1 MVLFDEN
8 QGLRHGETTMP
19 DAELFTTY
27 AEVNPEWID
36 YNGHMNMGYYLVAFD
51 YIATDEFY
59 DSMNIGVAH
68 KQALGKT
75 TFTLSA
81 NIDFIQEVIEGDK
94 LRLTSHLMDYDHK
107 RLHYIHCM
115 YHAKEG
121 YLAATN
127 ECLGMYIDL
136 GTRRSTSF
144 SDEQMRRF
152 QQELERGQQFPVPE
166 EFGRKLGIR
175 R

>member
-1 MVLFDEN
+1 MSD
-8 QGLRHGETTMP
+8 T
-19 DAELFTTY
+19 ELFTTY
-27 AEVNPEWID
+27 TDVKPEWID

-51 YIATDEFY
+51 HIATDRFY
-59 DSMNIGVAH
+59 ESMNVGVAH

-75 TFTLSA
+75 TFTLGA
-81 NIDFIQEVIEGDK
+81 NIDFIRELMAGDR
-94 LRLTSHLMDYDHK
+94 LRVTSQLADYDHK

-115 YHAKEG
+115 YHAEEG

-136 GTRRSTSF
+136 STRRSVSF
-144 SDEQMRRF
+144 SAEQLARF
-152 QQELERGQQFPVPE
+152 RQELERGQQSPLPT
-166 EFGRKLGIR
+166 EFARKLGIR

>member
-1 MVLFDEN
+1 
-8 QGLRHGETTMP
+8 MP

-27 AEVNPEWID
+27 AEVKPEWID

-51 YIATDEFY
+51 FIATDEFY

-75 TFTLSA
+75 TFTLGA
-81 NIDFIQEVIEGDK
+81 NIDFIREVMEGDK
-94 LRLTSHLMDYDHK
+94 LRLTSQLVDYDHK

-115 YHAKEG
+115 YHTEEG

-136 GTRRSTSF
+136 KTRRSAIF
-144 SDEQMRRF
+144 SDEQMACF
-152 QQELERGQQFPVPE
+152 QQELERGQQFPLPE

>member
-1 MVLFDEN
+1 
-8 QGLRHGETTMP
+8 MP
-19 DAELFTTY
+19 ATELFSTY
-27 AEVNPEWID
+27 TDVKPEWID
-36 YNGHMNMGYYLVAFD
+36 HNGHMNMGYYLVAFD
-51 YIATDEFY
+51 YVATDRFY
-59 DSMNIGVAH
+59 DSLDLGVTQ

-75 TFTLSA
+75 TFTLGA
-81 NIDFIQEVIEGDK
+81 NIDFIQEVHEGDR
-94 LRLTSHLMDYDHK
+94 LRLTSQLVDYDYK

-115 YHAKEG
+115 YHDEQG

-136 GTRRSTSF
+136 ETRRSTRF
-144 SDEQMRRF
+144 NEEQMARF
-152 QQELERGQQFPVPE
+152 QQELECGQQFPVPG

>member
-1 MVLFDEN
+1 MA
-8 QGLRHGETTMP
+8 QT
-19 DAELFTTY
+19 ELFTTFT
-27 AEVNPEWID
+27 EVKPEWID

-51 YIATDEFY
+51 YIATDQFY

-75 TFTLSA
+75 TFTLGA
-81 NIDFIQEVIEGDK
+81 NIDFVKEVREGDR
-94 LRLTSHLMDYDHK
+94 LRLTSQLVDYDHK

-115 YHAKEG
+115 YNDEQG

-136 GTRRSTSF
+136 ESRRSTSF
-144 SDEQMRRF
+144 NEAQMLRF
-152 QQELERGQQFPVPE
+152 QQELERGQQLPVPDE
-166 EFGRKLGIR
+166 CGRKLGIR

>member
-1 MVLFDEN
+1 MS
-8 QGLRHGETTMP
+8 

-27 AEVNPEWID
+27 TKVKPEWID

-51 YIATDEFY
+51 LIATDMFY

-75 TFTLSA
+75 TFTLGA
-81 NIDFIQEVIEGDK
+81 NIDFIREVMEGEK
-94 LRLTSHLMDYDHK
+94 LRFTSQLADYDHK

-115 YHAKEG
+115 YHAEEG

-136 GTRRSTSF
+136 ETRRSASF
-144 SDEQMRRF
+144 SDDQMARF
-152 QQELERGQQFPVPE
+152 QQELERGQRFPAPE
-166 EFGRKLGIR
+166 AFGRKLGIR

>member
-1 MVLFDEN
+1 MSD
-8 QGLRHGETTMP
+8 T
-19 DAELFTTY
+19 ELFTTY
-27 AEVNPEWID
+27 TDVKPEWID

-51 YIATDEFY
+51 HIATDRFY
-59 DSMNIGVAH
+59 DSMNVGVAH

-75 TFTLSA
+75 TFTLGA
-81 NIDFIQEVIEGDK
+81 NIDFIRELMAGDR
-94 LRLTSHLMDYDHK
+94 LRVTSQLADYDHK

-115 YHAKEG
+115 YHAEEG

-136 GTRRSTSF
+136 STRRSVSF
-144 SDEQMRRF
+144 SAEQLARF
-152 QQELERGQQFPVPE
+152 QQELERGQQSPLPT
-166 EFGRKLGIR
+166 EFARKLGIR